1 MSILGAFNNVL
12 INFIEDCILVFPEE
26 NDFKVYKKGLEFVI
40 KYNPKKGL
48 TIFDEYS
55 KLYRQKIM
63 DKNEEFFME
72 NKYEDITKYND
83 PEIFTIINKIK
94 VYWKL
99 LDTNN
104 KEKIWDYLGLLIKL
118 RDKYYA

>member
-12 INFIEDCILVFPEE
+12 TNFMEDCILVFPEE
-26 NDFKVYKKGLEFVI
+26 NEFKVYKKGLDFII
-40 KYNPKKGL
+40 KYNPKKVL

-55 KLYRQKIM
+55 QLYRQKIM

-72 NKYEDITKYND
+72 NKYDEVSKYND
-83 PEIFTIINKIK
+83 PEIFNIINKIK
-94 VYWKL
+94 MYWKV
-99 LDTNN
+99 LDNNN
-104 KEKIWDYLGLLIKL
+104 KDKIWDYLILLIQL